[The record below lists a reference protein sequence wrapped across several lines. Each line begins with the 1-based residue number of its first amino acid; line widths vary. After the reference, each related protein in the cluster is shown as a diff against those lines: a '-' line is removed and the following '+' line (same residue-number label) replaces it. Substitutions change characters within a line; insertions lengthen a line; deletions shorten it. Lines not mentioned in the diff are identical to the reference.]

1 MSTAAERVVV
11 GLLTDTES
19 LKSLAREGLELELLP
34 SPGLRPVVQWALG
47 YLRQGNRAP
56 TADVIVR
63 RWETDR
69 HVLSDHEVDVH
80 HPPEETMESAVEEL
94 RADFGRSEVSRFTR
108 SLVHGI
114 AECAP
119 EERRQVIA
127 AHSAELAMISTKLE
141 PGTTAVDLRT
151 GALDM
156 LAEYDRVAA
165 SGNPIRGLT
174 FGLPEVDAH
183 TRGVWD
189 GEVAVVMAPPK
200 QGKSWFAD
208 FVAVREWERG
218 RVVALYTMENS
229 IEMTQLRL
237 ACVALG
243 LSIQELQDGKLDAED
258 YDKLKT
264 WVHDV
269 LDASDVPLH
278 IFHPDEDMR
287 TPAQLVQQ
295 ARAYGADSIILDQ
308 LTFMS
313 PTTERKAG
321 TKPDE
326 IWRTIKE
333 LAVLVSTGRHLLPC
347 LLIHQV
353 NREGEEY
360 IEKHGHAKA
369 RHAAEGSG
377 VERTCSFAFALHANR
392 MQQANNLCTFEQ
404 VAGRRVPPGA
414 AWELNRH
421 IDVGKMSVR
430 CSVAPA

>member
-1 MSTAAERVVV
+1 MSREAERTLV
-11 GLLTDTES
+11 GLLTDTDS
-19 LKSLAREGLELELLP
+19 LKSLAREGLDLELLP
-34 SPGLRPVVQWALG
+34 SPGLRPVVQWSLG
-47 YLRQGNRAP
+47 YLRDGNRAP
-56 TADVIVR
+56 TADVLLR
-63 RWETDR
+63 RFEY
-69 HVLSDHEVDVH
+69 VLGDHEVDVRH
-80 HPPEETMESAVEEL
+80 LPEETIESAIGEL
-94 RADFGRSEVSRFTR
+94 RDEFARSEVARFTK
-108 SLVHGI
+108 SLVTSI
-114 AECAP
+114 SDAEP
-119 EERRQVIA
+119 EGRRPVIA

-141 PGTTAVDLRT
+141 PGTTAVDFRT

-183 TRGVWD
+183 TRGVWE

-208 FVAVREWERG
+208 FVAVRDWERG
-218 RVVALYTMENS
+218 RVVALYSMENS
-229 IEMTQLRL
+229 VEMTQLRL
-237 ACVALG
+237 ACIALG

-269 LDASDVPLH
+269 LNKSDVPLH

-295 ARAYGADSIILDQ
+295 ARAYGADSLILDQ

-313 PTTERKAG
+313 PTSERKAG

-333 LAVLVSTGRHLLPC
+333 LAVLISTGRYRLPC
-347 LLIHQV
+347 LLIHQI

-377 VERTCSFAFALHANR
+377 VERTAAFAFALHANR
-392 MQQANNLCTFEQ
+392 MQQANGLATFEQ

-430 CSVAPA
+430 CSVPPA

>member
-1 MSTAAERVVV
+1 MSRAAERVLA

-19 LKSLAREGLELELLP
+19 LKSLAREGLDLELLP

-56 TADVIVR
+56 TAAVLVQR
-63 RWETDR
+63 FE
-69 HVLSDHEVDVH
+69 HVLSDHEVDVR
-80 HPPEETMESAVEEL
+80 HPPEETMEWAVEEL
-94 RADFGRSEVSRFTR
+94 RADFGRSEVSRFTK

-114 AECAP
+114 SECAP

-127 AHSAELAMISTKLE
+127 EHSAELAMISTKLE

-156 LAEYDRVAA
+156 LAEYDQVAA

-174 FGLPEVDAH
+174 LGLPEVDAH
-183 TRGVWD
+183 TRGIWD
-189 GEVAVVMAPPK
+189 GEIAVLMAPPK
-200 QGKSWFAD
+200 QKKSWFAD
-208 FVAVREWERG
+208 LVALREWERG
-218 RVVALYTMENS
+218 RVVALYTLENS

-237 ACVALG
+237 ACGALG
-243 LSIQELQDGKLDAED
+243 VSIQELQDGKLDAED

-269 LDASDVPLH
+269 LGESDVPLH

-295 ARAYGADSIILDQ
+295 ARAYGADSLILDQ

-326 IWRTIKE
+326 IWRVIKE
-333 LAVLVSTGRHLLPC
+333 LAVQISTGRHLLPC
-347 LLIHQV
+347 LLIHQI

-377 VERTCSFAFALHANR
+377 VERTAAFVFALHANR
-392 MQQANNLCTFEQ
+392 MQQANGLATLEQ
-404 VAGRRVPPGA
+404 VAGRRVPAGA
-414 AWELNRH
+414 AWELNWH
-421 IDVGKMSVR
+421 VDVGKMSVR